1 MASLHAYEKRLLVGT
16 QLSENGSAST
26 KPSSTGAG
34 TDDNLGLG
42 LGRSPLREPLDG
54 KTLLDI
60 KRKADEQ
67 IWDCTSAL
75 TRATAVLEKDT
86 IHRAQELIDALVDT
100 RETLEEQETDNE
112 PSPDA
117 VCSCVASLHKSR
129 TRFLNTVRTRL
140 ELGALSEETE
150 GRIEALAEQAF
161 SPSHLPRP
169 YLAAGVRLPQERR

>member
-86 IHRAQELIDALVDT
+86 IHRAQDLIDALVDT

-117 VCSCVASLHKSR
+117 VRSCVASLHKSR